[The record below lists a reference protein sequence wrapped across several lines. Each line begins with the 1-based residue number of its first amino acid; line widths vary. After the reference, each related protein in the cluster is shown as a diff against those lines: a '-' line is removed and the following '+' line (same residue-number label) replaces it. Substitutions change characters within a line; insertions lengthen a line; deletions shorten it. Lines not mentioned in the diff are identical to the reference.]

1 MPAAFIDKSQND
13 SPKFPKVMIE
23 EKRSAS
29 GSATGTHDKVTRP
42 IK

>member
-1 MPAAFIDKSQND
+1 MPAAFIATSSND
-13 SPKFPKVMIE
+13 SPKFPKVIIE